1 MTYQK
6 KMIFGTESNLYV
18 NATNT
23 SGDNPFRS
31 QKGTNLYVDAVKILE
46 SDLDV
51 EEMYSEGVMKK

>member
-1 MTYQK
+1 
-6 KMIFGTESNLYV
+6 MIFGTESNLYLTD
-18 NATNT
+18 TNT